1 MSKAKGVA
9 VGVLVVVVVI
19 IFVAFPIYVAHAGTH
34 PKRCVEKE
42 NPSSYGLS
50 YTNFTVTT
58 ADGVKL
64 KGWIIKPLGKQRNYV
79 VIIMHGYTS
88 CRANPRILKLSY
100 YLAKDGYWIV
110 LFDFRAHGVS
120 GGSMTT
126 IGPLEEKYDA
136 SAILNF
142 VSKKFPGY
150 KIGLI
155 GYSMGA
161 AVAFVLGAK
170 DPRVNAIVADS
181 PYPILKVVVPRWLK
195 AENGIP
201 EWYSYLIVFWG
212 KILYPKMN
220 LSFGPMSVKIVNK
233 PLLVIVG
240 TKDPLVTVSEAMNM
254 AKKSPCGR
262 LVVAKG
268 AGHVRSYQV
277 LGWIKYVD
285 YIESTL
291 NSSCKAPS

>member
-1 MSKAKGVA
+1 MGRAKT
-9 VGVLVVVVVI
+9 VVI
-19 IFVAFPIYVAHAGTH
+19 GIVIIVIVVAFIAFPIYVAYLGTH
-34 PKRCVEKE
+34 PKRCIEKE
-42 NPSSYGLS
+42 NPSNYGLNYS
-50 YTNFTVTT
+50 NFTVTT
-58 ADGVKL
+58 EDGVEL
-64 KGWIIKPLGKQRNYV
+64 KGWIIKPMGSAKNYV

-88 CRANPRILKLSY
+88 CKANPRILKLSY
-100 YLAKDGYWIV
+100 YLSRDGYWV
-110 LFDFRAHGVS
+110 VVFDFRAHGVS

-136 SAILNF
+136 VAILDF
-142 VSKKFPGY
+142 VSNRFSGY

-161 AVAFVLGAK
+161 AVAYVLGAN
-170 DPRVNAIVADS
+170 DPRVNAIIADS
-181 PYPILKVVVPRWLK
+181 PYPVLKVVVPRWLK

-212 KILYPKMN
+212 RVLYHNMD
-220 LSFGPMSVKIVNK
+220 LSFGPMSIKNVNK

-254 AKKSPCGR
+254 AKKSPCGK
-262 LVVAKG
+262 LVVANG

-277 LGWIKYVD
+277 LGWSKYVD
-285 YIESTL
+285 YIETTL
-291 NSSCKAPS
+291 ESSCKVTS

>member
-1 MSKAKGVA
+1 MSRAKKVA
-9 VGVLVVVVVI
+9 IGVVVAIIVI
-19 IFVAFPIYVAHAGTH
+19 IFIVFPIYVAYVGTH

-42 NPSSYGLS
+42 NPSDYGLS
-50 YTNFTVTT
+50 YMNFTVITP
-58 ADGVKL
+58 DGVKL
-64 KGWIIKPLGKQRNYV
+64 KGWIIKPLGKEKDYV

-100 YLAKDGYWIV
+100 YLSKDGYWVV
-110 LFDFRAHGVS
+110 LFDFRDQGVS

-136 SAILNF
+136 MTVLNF
-142 VSKKFPGY
+142 VSKRFPGY

-161 AVAFVLGAK
+161 AVAYVLGAK
-170 DPRVNAIVADS
+170 DPRVSAIVADS
-181 PYPILKVVVPRWLK
+181 PYPVLRVVIPRWLK

-212 KILYPKMN
+212 RILYPNMN
-220 LSFGPMSVKIVNK
+220 LSFGPINIKSVNN

-254 AKKSPCGR
+254 AKKSPCGK

-277 LGWIKYVD
+277 LGWIRYVD

-291 NSSCKAPS
+291 NSSCKSSS